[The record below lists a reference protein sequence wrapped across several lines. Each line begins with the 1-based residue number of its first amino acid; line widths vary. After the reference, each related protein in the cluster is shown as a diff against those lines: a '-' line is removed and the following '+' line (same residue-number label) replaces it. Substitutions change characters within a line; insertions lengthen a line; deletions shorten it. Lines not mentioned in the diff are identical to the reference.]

1 MDRFVNPFPVLE
13 AERSRREH
21 EREQDQRRFPAQPQ
35 RDVLYFLL
43 TNAPLKTWQADVI
56 AIMREESYY
65 FLPQRQTKIMNEG
78 WAAYWHSKIMT
89 ESGVLE
95 PAEVVDYADHHS
107 GTMAVSPDRLNP
119 YKLGAELFRNIEE
132 RWNKGRFGKEWDEC
146 TDMAVRRTWDKQIG
160 LGREKIFEVRKVYND
175 LGFIDT
181 FLTKDFVVEAKL
193 FAFEE
198 EEENG
203 ESVYAITSR
212 EFDEV
217 KRALLTQLTNGG
229 RPIIL
234 VEDGNFRN
242 RSELFLRHQ
251 YEGVELDLD
260 YAQATLVN
268 LQRLWTRPVHIA
280 TVRDDES
287 VLLSFDGK
295 GHSKST
301 FEKPS

>member
-1 MDRFVNPFPVLE
+1 
-13 AERSRREH
+13 
-21 EREQDQRRFPAQPQ
+21 
-35 RDVLYFLL
+35 
-43 TNAPLKTWQADVI
+43 
-56 AIMREESYY
+56 
-65 FLPQRQTKIMNEG
+65 MNEG

-107 GTMAVSPDRLNP
+107 GTMAISPNQLNP
-119 YKLGAELFRNIEE
+119 YRLGAELFRNIEE

-146 TDMAVRRTWDKQIG
+146 TDMAVRRTWDKHCG

-181 FLTKDFVVEAKL
+181 FLTKDFTVEAKL
-193 FAFEE
+193 FTFEE

-203 ESVYAITSR
+203 ETLYTITSR

-217 KRALLTQLTNGG
+217 KRSLLTQLTNGG

-242 RSELFLRHQ
+242 RSELLLRHQ
-251 YEGVELDLD
+251 YEGAELDLD
-260 YAQATLVN
+260 YAQATLAN
-268 LQRLWTRPVHIA
+268 LQRIWTRPVHIV
-280 TVRDDES
+280 TVRDDKR

-301 FEKPS
+301 FEESR